1 MQKRMNNQV
10 RPGDRFISWKNC
22 RTRCLRLN
30 DMKMRQSRNNCL
42 LPQWIFI
49 MRDIC
54 WTWLYVGQKQMKNAF
69 LTLYRCPGKFAN
81 LTETSGREKS
91 IFYVF
96 ALSLSLPSSFES
108 KISTGKKGKCV
119 RRIVSLPPHIFLFRP
134 PFYVMVYTFS
144 SPVHI
149 SSPFFLPTA
158 VLRGVC
164 KWQVEIFPF
173 KVKLLT
179 ICNVTPLQK

>member
-1 MQKRMNNQV
+1 MNLYYARYMLNVVV
-10 RPGDRFISWKNC
+10 RAFGGR
-22 RTRCLRLN
+22 
-30 DMKMRQSRNNCL
+30 
-42 LPQWIFI
+42 
-49 MRDIC
+49 
-54 WTWLYVGQKQMKNAF
+54 QKQMKNAF
-69 LTLYRCPGKFAN
+69 LTLYRCPEKFAD

-149 SSPFFLPTA
+149 SSPFFCRRQYYA
-158 VLRGVC
+158 VSAND
-164 KWQVEIFPF
+164 KWRFF
-173 KVKLLT
+173 LLKS
-179 ICNVTPLQK
+179 NVTALQK